1 LTPHLQAPTLDV
13 NRRSKETREEE
24 IFMKTLFLMVAL
36 VTACLCLAMPSVVT
50 GPFLFS
56 IPVVGISENALPALE
71 DAFDEVIGERN
82 CLQPEVKD
90 GELHFYSGGGGPKA
104 LLSLEQVT
112 EAINQA
118 GFKVDRT
125 LWRLKPQM
133 LGISLSSKEGV
144 KTAGVIA
151 ALRAIEEVSV
161 EDSLLIGD
169 TTYHVIHLGRAI
181 NYSDFVAGIGESK
194 LEVDDLLWGHWKYG
208 WEIEED
214 EHGHSHD
221 MGMTLIRKTA
231 SD

>member
-1 LTPHLQAPTLDV
+1 MKSWIISLTVICT
-13 NRRSKETREEE
+13 
-24 IFMKTLFLMVAL
+24 
-36 VTACLCLAMPSVVT
+36 CLCLGSSPVAL

-56 IPVVGISENALPALE
+56 IPIVGISENSVAALE
-71 DAFDEVIGERN
+71 DAFHEVIGERN
-82 CLQPEVKD
+82 CLHPEVKD
-90 GELHFYSGGGGPKA
+90 GELHFYGGGGGPKA
-104 LLSLEQVT
+104 LLSLEKVT
-112 EAINQA
+112 AAVKLA

-144 KTAGVIA
+144 KTTEVIA
-151 ALRAIEEVSV
+151 ALGAIEEVSV

-169 TTYHVIHLGRAI
+169 TTYHVIHLGRAT
-181 NYSDFVAGIGESK
+181 NYSDFVAAIGKSK

>member
-1 LTPHLQAPTLDV
+1 
-13 NRRSKETREEE
+13 
-24 IFMKTLFLMVAL
+24 MKTLFLLVAL
-36 VTACLCLAMPSVVT
+36 VATCLCLAMPPVVT

-56 IPVVGISENALPALE
+56 IPIVGISENSVPVLE
-71 DAFDEVIGERN
+71 DAFHELLGDRN
-82 CLQPEVKD
+82 FLHPEIKD
-90 GELHFYSGGGGPKA
+90 GELHFYGGGGGFKA
-104 LLSLEQVT
+104 LLTLEKVT
-112 EAINQA
+112 AAVKLA

-144 KTAGVIA
+144 KTTEVIA
-151 ALRAIEEVSV
+151 ALGAIEEVSV

-169 TTYHVIHLGRAI
+169 TTYHVIHLGRAT
-181 NYSDFVAGIGESK
+181 NYSDFVAAIGESK

>member
-1 LTPHLQAPTLDV
+1 
-13 NRRSKETREEE
+13 
-24 IFMKTLFLMVAL
+24 MKTLFLMVAL
-36 VTACLCLAMPSVVT
+36 VATCLCLAMPPVVT

-56 IPVVGISENALPALE
+56 IPVVGISENSLPALE
-71 DAFDEVIGERN
+71 AAFDEVIGERN

-90 GELHFYSGGGGPKA
+90 GELHFYGGGGGPKA
-104 LLSLEQVT
+104 LLSLDKVT
-112 EAINQA
+112 AAVKLA
-118 GFKVDRT
+118 GFKIDRT

-133 LGISLSSKEGV
+133 LGISFSSKEGV
-144 KTAGVIA
+144 KTTEVIA
-151 ALRAIEEVSV
+151 ALGAIEEVSV

-169 TTYHVIHLGRAI
+169 TTYHVIHLGRAT
-181 NYSDFVAGIGESK
+181 NYSDFVAAIGKSK